1 MLMASFTPTEVDLF
15 ITASSASTHSAGGGK
30 GSGGDNISE
39 IYKNDPKYA
48 SINKLKFLRV
58 PEV

>member
-15 ITASSASTHSAGGGK
+15 ITASYAATHSAGGN
-30 GSGGDNISE
+30 SGDNICE
-39 IYKNDPKYA
+39 VYKNDPKYA

>member
-15 ITASSASTHSAGGGK
+15 ITATHSGAGGGK
-30 GSGGDNISE
+30 GGSGDSISE
-39 IYKNDPKYA
+39 VYKNDPKYA